1 MTIPNNKKSQYSPYG
16 LARNSVTVS
25 NEPKI
30 TVKELKKL
38 EALLACPTVKEL
50 EALLTCPQDTVFF
63 KRFTRT
69 MILLKKEP
77 SLRKLWISAVVKN
90 KRIKAER
97 EQMLADFRK
106 HSEALRLDVAI
117 SSLSIIY
124 ESTNRD
130 GARLLPEG
138 EWKVSSRLAVPIEF
152 SDLWI
157 GEVATW
163 LISQQVDPTTSRG
176 LKLMELRQCICKWEE
191 ANRRWYPIGDHP
203 RYSLARLI
211 HLEEWI
217 ESFLEDSGLYEPP
230 SQYFEPRAHI
240 LWQTLV
246 REIRGK
252 VEETVENLIA
262 EIPIIKSWGERAVSA
277 LAWQTIVYRK
287 LLQIQGD
294 DRRNGTVTNAEDIAK
309 KLWPEVKKYRITPG
323 TVTKFVKTVGF
334 RTRKES
340 KRAQQRRK
348 LKADN

>member
-1 MTIPNNKKSQYSPYG
+1 MRTPNNEKSQYSPYG
-16 LARNSVTVS
+16 LARDSVTVS
-25 NEPKI
+25 SEPEI

-38 EALLACPTVKEL
+38 EALLACPTVREL
-50 EALLTCPQDTVFF
+50 EALLTCPQDIVFF

-77 SLRKLWISAVVKN
+77 SLRKLWISAVGEN
-90 KRIKAER
+90 QRIKAER
-97 EQMLADFRK
+97 EEMLVDFRK
-106 HSEALRLDVAI
+106 HSEALRLDGVI

-138 EWKVSSRLAVPIEF
+138 ERKTSSRLAVPIEF

-163 LISQQVDPTTSRG
+163 LKSQKMDPTTSRG
-176 LKLMELRQCICKWEE
+176 QELMELRQSIRKWEE
-191 ANRRWYPIGDHP
+191 ANRSWYPIGDHP
-203 RYSLARLI
+203 RYSLACLI

-217 ESFLEDSGLYEPP
+217 EFFLGDNGLYEPP
-230 SQYFEPRAHI
+230 SQFFEPREHT

-252 VEETVENLIA
+252 VEETVANLIA

-277 LAWQTIVYRK
+277 LAWQTIVYRR

-294 DRRNGTVTNAEDIAK
+294 NRRTGTVTTAAAIVR
-309 KLWPEVKKYRITPG
+309 KLWPEVKEYGATRETLK
-323 TVTKFVKTVGF
+323 KFVQTVGF
-334 RTRKES
+334 RTRAES

-348 LKADN
+348 PKSKF